1 MFFRE
6 RINPQGLRITLE
18 TLINIRWS
26 AIVGQ
31 FFTVSVVEFFLKFE
45 FPYFGTLTLIFLSAL
60 VNVYLE
66 INKSKF
72 LTINN
77 FYATLSIFYDLVQL
91 ILLLFMTGGLS
102 NPFSILI
109 IVPTTIS
116 VTYLSR
122 GSSQFIVTCSIIF
135 STVIAFYHMPLP
147 YPVNESLVLPK
158 YYNIGLWLSLGIGII
173 FLGNYAYQLGRDN
186 RVRSTALSRL
196 EEELTKEKV
205 VNSVGGMAAAAV
217 HELATP
223 LATISLV
230 SKELQK
236 QLKDN
241 SNIKEDINLLI
252 EQSERCSSILK
263 DIAQRK
269 QKDEFIENISP
280 KELINEIV
288 FSLNNISNKEINVEN
303 LNLNQR
309 MKMTKKT
316 EISYA
321 LRNFIENSIKF
332 AKNKINIEIDQ
343 NKKRTAI
350 TISDDGDGFNK
361 DIIANLGQ
369 PYLHSDN
376 IKKNKKGMGLGV
388 FISKSLLE
396 RCLAQVTFR
405 NNKSLPGASVKIVWN
420 NSQLENL

>member
-18 TLINIRWS
+18 TLINIRWI

-31 FFTVSVVEFFLKFE
+31 FFTVSVIEYFLKFE

-241 SNIKEDINLLI
+241 SDIKEDINLLI

-288 FSLNNISNKEINVEN
+288 FSLNNISNKKINVEN

-343 NKKRTAI
+343 SRKRTAI

-376 IKKNKKGMGLGV
+376 INKNKKGMGLGV

>member
-18 TLINIRWS
+18 TLINIRWI

-31 FFTVSVVEFFLKFE
+31 FFTVSVVEYFLKFE

-280 KELINEIV
+280 KELINETV

>member
-18 TLINIRWS
+18 TLINIRWI

-31 FFTVSVVEFFLKFE
+31 FFTVSVVEYFLKFE

-309 MKMTKKT
+309 IKMTKKT

>member
-1 MFFRE
+1 
-6 RINPQGLRITLE
+6 
-18 TLINIRWS
+18 
-26 AIVGQ
+26 
-31 FFTVSVVEFFLKFE
+31 
-45 FPYFGTLTLIFLSAL
+45 
-60 VNVYLE
+60 
-66 INKSKF
+66 
-72 LTINN
+72 
-77 FYATLSIFYDLVQL
+77 
-91 ILLLFMTGGLS
+91 
-102 NPFSILI
+102 
-109 IVPTTIS
+109 
-116 VTYLSR
+116 
-122 GSSQFIVTCSIIF
+122 
-135 STVIAFYHMPLP
+135 
-147 YPVNESLVLPK
+147 
-158 YYNIGLWLSLGIGII
+158 
-173 FLGNYAYQLGRDN
+173 
-186 RVRSTALSRL
+186 
-196 EEELTKEKV
+196 
-205 VNSVGGMAAAAV
+205 MAAAAV

-309 MKMTKKT
+309 IKMTKKT

-321 LRNFIENSIKF
+321 LRNFMENSIKF

>member
-18 TLINIRWS
+18 TLINIRWI

-31 FFTVSVVEFFLKFE
+31 FFTVSVVQYFLKFE

>member
-18 TLINIRWS
+18 TLINIRWI

-31 FFTVSVVEFFLKFE
+31 FFTVSVVEYFLKFE

-60 VNVYLE
+60 VNIYLE

-122 GSSQFIVTCSIIF
+122 GSSQFIMTCSIIF

-343 NKKRTAI
+343 SKKRTAI

>member
-18 TLINIRWS
+18 TLINIRWI

-31 FFTVSVVEFFLKFE
+31 FFTVSVVEYFLKFE
-45 FPYFGTLTLIFLSAL
+45 FPYFGTLTLIFLSAF

-288 FSLNNISNKEINVEN
+288 FSLNNISNKDINVEN

>member
-18 TLINIRWS
+18 TLINIRWI

-31 FFTVSVVEFFLKFE
+31 FFTVSVVEYFLKFE

-252 EQSERCSSILK
+252 EQAERCSSILK

-303 LNLNQR
+303 LN
-309 MKMTKKT
+309 
-316 EISYA
+316 
-321 LRNFIENSIKF
+321 
-332 AKNKINIEIDQ
+332 
-343 NKKRTAI
+343 
-350 TISDDGDGFNK
+350 
-361 DIIANLGQ
+361 
-369 PYLHSDN
+369 
-376 IKKNKKGMGLGV
+376 
-388 FISKSLLE
+388 
-396 RCLAQVTFR
+396 
-405 NNKSLPGASVKIVWN
+405 
-420 NSQLENL
+420 

>member
-18 TLINIRWS
+18 TLINIRWI

-31 FFTVSVVEFFLKFE
+31 FFTVSVVEYFLKFE

-241 SNIKEDINLLI
+241 RYIKEDINLLI

-343 NKKRTAI
+343 SKKRTAI

>member
-18 TLINIRWS
+18 TLINIRWI

-31 FFTVSVVEFFLKFE
+31 FFTVSVVEYFLKFE

-147 YPVNESLVLPK
+147 YPVNEILVLPK
-158 YYNIGLWLSLGIGII
+158 YYNLGLWLSLGIGII

-343 NKKRTAI
+343 SKKRTAI

>member
-18 TLINIRWS
+18 TLINIRWI

-31 FFTVSVVEFFLKFE
+31 FFTVSVVEYFLKFE

-369 PYLHSDN
+369 PYLHSNN

>member
-18 TLINIRWS
+18 TLINIRWI

-31 FFTVSVVEFFLKFE
+31 FFTVSVVEYFLKFE

-343 NKKRTAI
+343 NKNRTAI

>member
-18 TLINIRWS
+18 TLINIRWI

-31 FFTVSVVEFFLKFE
+31 FFTVSVVEYFLKFE

-309 MKMTKKT
+309 IKMTKKT

-343 NKKRTAI
+343 NKNRTAI

-405 NNKSLPGASVKIVWN
+405 NNKSLPGASVKIVWK

>member
-18 TLINIRWS
+18 TLINIRWI

-31 FFTVSVVEFFLKFE
+31 FFTVSVVEYFLKFE

-91 ILLLFMTGGLS
+91 IFLLFMTGGLS

-396 RCLAQVTFR
+396 RCLARVTFR

>member
-18 TLINIRWS
+18 TLINIRWI

-31 FFTVSVVEFFLKFE
+31 FFTVSVVEYFLKFE

-91 ILLLFMTGGLS
+91 IFLLFMTGGLS

-122 GSSQFIVTCSIIF
+122 GSSQFIVACSIIF

>member
-18 TLINIRWS
+18 TLINIRWI

-31 FFTVSVVEFFLKFE
+31 FFTVSVVEYFLKFE

-135 STVIAFYHMPLP
+135 LTVIAFYHMPLP

>member
-18 TLINIRWS
+18 TLINIRWI

-31 FFTVSVVEFFLKFE
+31 FFTVSVVEYFLKFE

-91 ILLLFMTGGLS
+91 ILLLFITGGLS

-361 DIIANLGQ
+361 DIISNLGQ

>member
-18 TLINIRWS
+18 TLINIRWI

-31 FFTVSVVEFFLKFE
+31 FFTVSVVEYFLKFE

-77 FYATLSIFYDLVQL
+77 FYATLSIFYDLIQL

-122 GSSQFIVTCSIIF
+122 GSSQFIMTCSIIF
-135 STVIAFYHMPLP
+135 STVIAFYHLPLP

-186 RVRSTALSRL
+186 RVRTTALSRL

-205 VNSVGGMAAAAV
+205 INSVGGMAAAAV

-343 NKKRTAI
+343 SKKKTAI

>member
-18 TLINIRWS
+18 TLINIRWI

-31 FFTVSVVEFFLKFE
+31 FFTVSVVEYFLKFE

-420 NSQLENL
+420 NFQLENL

>member
-18 TLINIRWS
+18 TLINIRWI

-31 FFTVSVVEFFLKFE
+31 FFTVSVVEYFLKFE

-122 GSSQFIVTCSIIF
+122 GSSQFIVTCSIMF

-241 SNIKEDINLLI
+241 NNIKEDINLLI

>member
-18 TLINIRWS
+18 TLINIRWI

-31 FFTVSVVEFFLKFE
+31 FFTVSVVEYFLKFE

-343 NKKRTAI
+343 SKKKTAI

>member
-18 TLINIRWS
+18 TLINIRWI

-31 FFTVSVVEFFLKFE
+31 FFTVSVVEYFLKFE
-45 FPYFGTLTLIFLSAL
+45 FHYFGTLTLIFLSAL

-241 SNIKEDINLLI
+241 SDIKEDINLLI

-343 NKKRTAI
+343 SRKRTAI

>member
-18 TLINIRWS
+18 TLINIRWI

-31 FFTVSVVEFFLKFE
+31 FFTVSVVEYFLKFE

-241 SNIKEDINLLI
+241 SDIKEDINLLI

>member
-18 TLINIRWS
+18 TLINIRWI

-31 FFTVSVVEFFLKFE
+31 FFTVSVVEYFLKFE

-361 DIIANLGQ
+361 DIISNLGQ

>member
-18 TLINIRWS
+18 TLINIRWI

-31 FFTVSVVEFFLKFE
+31 FFTVSVVEYFLKFE
-45 FPYFGTLTLIFLSAL
+45 FPYFGTLILIFLSAL
-60 VNVYLE
+60 VNIYLE

-288 FSLNNISNKEINVEN
+288 FSLNNTSNKEINVEN

>member
-18 TLINIRWS
+18 TLINIRWI

-31 FFTVSVVEFFLKFE
+31 FFTVSVVEYFLKFE

-288 FSLNNISNKEINVEN
+288 FSLNNTSNKEINVEN

>member
-18 TLINIRWS
+18 TLINIRWI

-31 FFTVSVVEFFLKFE
+31 FFTVSVVEYFLKFE

-91 ILLLFMTGGLS
+91 IFLLFMTGGLS

-186 RVRSTALSRL
+186 RVRSSALSRL

-343 NKKRTAI
+343 SKKRTAI

-369 PYLHSDN
+369 PYLHSNN